1 MAKEFEIKYHL
12 DSAAQL
18 QRVLSDSAIAAF
30 LQTPWAQI
38 PMKTTYFDTPER
50 ALSQRHWTL
59 RHRLEGTRHVLC
71 LKTPTLDELARNEF
85 EVEATCPDRAALAQ
99 LCRIGAPEELLE
111 LAAPERLLAVCGAK
125 FQRQVAT
132 VRFPDGSSA
141 AISGDVGIL
150 HGTEQTMDFCEMELE
165 LNSGSQDAMLEF
177 ADKLATAYGLQTEP
191 KSKFARARVLR

>member
-1 MAKEFEIKYHL
+1 MATEFELKYHL

-18 QRVLSDSAIAAF
+18 QVVLADPIITVL

-59 RHRLEGTRHVLC
+59 RHRLEGTQHVLC
-71 LKTPTLDELARNEF
+71 LKTPTGQEHARDEF
-85 EVEATCPDRAALAQ
+85 EVEAAYPDRAALMQ
-99 LCRIGAPEELLE
+99 LCRLGAPEKLPE
-111 LAAPERLLAVCGAK
+111 LAVPGRLLAVCGAK

-132 VRFPDGSSA
+132 IRFPDGSSA

-165 LNSGSQDAMLEF
+165 LSSGPQNAMLEF
-177 ADKLATAYGLQTEP
+177 AHKLATAYSLQIEP
-191 KSKFARARVLR
+191 KSKFARARALR